1 MEHIGNRLVWYFIP
15 FTDIEIPMGGL
26 NVLTV
31 FNTLVVMAVLFF
43 LCRLGVRRFA
53 LEPTRGQYMVEL
65 ITGVFDNLVI
75 ASLELETKEKN
86 RKFFFLIASLF
97 LFLLLSNFMS
107 FLPTHYFEEPT
118 ADINCTMGLG
128 LMGMAI
134 ATYCAIKAK
143 GGIGYVEELLGPLW
157 HQEDA
162 TGGAA
167 IAGKLSALF
176 FFPLNII
183 GEIAKVISIS
193 FRLFG
198 NITGGGIIIIVIS
211 HLVWNFSV
219 LSIGMDLFFIFF
231 VGTVQAFVFTMLT
244 LTYISVAIK

>member
-1 MEHIGNRLVWYFIP
+1 MENIGNRLVWYYIP

-26 NVLTV
+26 NVMTV
-31 FNTLVVMAVLFF
+31 FNTLVVMAVLFG
-43 LCRLGVRRFA
+43 LSYCASRRFA
-53 LEPTRGQYMVEL
+53 VTPSRAQYAVEL
-65 ITGVFDNLVI
+65 FAGVFDKLVVD
-75 ASLELETKEKN
+75 SLELETRQQN
-86 RKFFFLIASLF
+86 RRFFFLIASLF
-97 LFLLLSNFMS
+97 IFLLLSNFMS

-118 ADINCTMGLG
+118 ADINCTLGLG
-128 LMGMAI
+128 LMGMTI
-134 ATYCAIKAK
+134 ATWCAIKTK
-143 GGIGYVEELLGPLW
+143 GIKGYFEELLGPLW

-167 IAGKLSALF
+167 IAGKLSSLF

>member
-1 MEHIGNRLVWYFIP
+1 MEHIGNRLIWYYVP
-15 FTDIEIPMGGL
+15 FTDVEIPMGGL
-26 NVLTV
+26 NILTV
-31 FNTLVVMAVLFF
+31 FNTLVVMLVLF
-43 LCRLGVRRFA
+43 LLTYAGARRFA
-53 LEPTRGQYMVEL
+53 LAPSRGQYAVEL
-65 ITGVFDNLVI
+65 FAGVFDNLVS
-75 ASLELETKEKN
+75 ASLELEN
-86 RKFFFLIASLF
+86 RQQNRRFFYLIASLF
-97 LFLLLSNFMS
+97 IFLLLSNFMS

-134 ATYCAIKAK
+134 ATYCAIKVK
-143 GGIGYVEELLGPLW
+143 GIKGYFEELLGPLW

-167 IAGKLSALF
+167 LAGKLSALF